1 MKTDQEII
9 KVIKETQ
16 ALSLPEHAELLTKY
30 LTKQSVMQVAL
41 VEMALTPTGSIQNGL
56 QINKHMEI
64 NGGRDSMKLIIM
76 LVENTAMFYNVN
88 KNITEHQHVQI
99 AQAIIEKYGYDNIED
114 VIIALKNGRSG
125 MYGKLYGRF
134 DGEVVLD
141 WIAQY
146 MESKAEAREK
156 LHHQRKTEL
165 LDVAPNVIDAITKQI
180 PKLKK
185 PPAIVNV
192 SIKDEITGPDRDR
205 LIQEFE
211 AVKSVLKE
219 HDLMKYA
226 TIFRNPENRAVY
238 ADQIEW
244 IENRIVE
251 LRTNEVRKGGS
262 K

>member
-1 MKTDQEII
+1 MQIESLTNLLATKNFLDVAEI
-9 KVIKETQ
+9 EG
-16 ALSLPEHAELLTKY
+16 
-30 LTKQSVMQVAL
+30 
-41 VEMALTPTGSIQNGL
+41 ALTPAKSIEMGV
-56 QINKHMEI
+56 QINKLAGANRKATYKM
-64 NGGRDSMKLIIM
+64 IM
-76 LVENTAMFYNVN
+76 RLVENTAMFYNVN
-88 KNITEHQHVQI
+88 GQTTEAQLVMI
-99 AQAIIEKYGYDNIED
+99 AQSIIEKYGYDNIED